1 MDLANPHFAEPI
13 WLWLAF
19 LGPVAVFALQRY
31 AAFARRKQMARIAAP
46 EFLTEL
52 TRSHSPGR
60 RLCKEL
66 MLVAVVFDIGLALAR
81 PQWGVQRAD
90 RTQLTGD
97 DVVFVLDCSSSMMAS
112 DVSPNRLH
120 RAKLA
125 IMDFVGKHAGGRV
138 GLVAFAGQAF
148 LQCPL
153 TPDHD
158 AFRDALMAMDD
169 KTIPVSG
176 TDVGR
181 ALDEAFLA
189 MDKEDQ
195 EKLIV
200 LITDGEDLE
209 KSGVKKAELLAKQ
222 GVVVY
227 TIGVGTPAGG
237 LIQTLNEQGQPTL
250 LRDSKGE
257 AVRSQLDETTLRA
270 IAAATRGEYR
280 PLGPLGEGL
289 ARLRNA
295 IDRRQMTAAGG
306 AGAVTGVDRFHL
318 FIAAAL
324 SLVVIESLCGT
335 RRKTA

>member
-1 MDLANPHFAEPI
+1 MDFSHPHFAEPV

-19 LGPVAVFALQRY
+19 LGPVVVIALQRY
-31 AAFARRKQMARIAAP
+31 SAWARRKQLARLAAP
-46 EFLTEL
+46 EFLAEL
-52 TRSHSPGR
+52 TRSHSPAR
-60 RLCKEL
+60 RQLKEL
-66 MLVAVVFDIGLALAR
+66 MLVAVVFAMGLALAR
-81 PQWGVQRAD
+81 PQWGAQRAD
-90 RTQLTGD
+90 RTQVTGD
-97 DVVFVLDCSSSMMAS
+97 DVVFALDCSNSMLAS
-112 DVSPNRLH
+112 DVTPNRLH

-125 IMDFVGKHAGGRV
+125 ILDFAGKHAGGRV

-158 AFRDALMAMDD
+158 AFRDALMAMDE
-169 KTIPVSG
+169 KTIPVAG

-189 MDKEDQ
+189 MDKADQ
-195 EKLIV
+195 DKLIV

-209 KSGVKKAELLAKQ
+209 KSGIKKAEQLAKQ

-250 LRDSKGE
+250 LRDTRGE
-257 AVRSQLDETTLRA
+257 AVRSQLDESTLRS
-270 IAAATRGEYR
+270 IATATRGEYR

-295 IDRRQMTAAGG
+295 IDQRQLTAGGG

-318 FIAAAL
+318 LIAAAL
-324 SLVVIESLCGT
+324 FLVVVESLLGT
-335 RRKTA
+335 RRKS

>member
-1 MDLANPHFAEPI
+1 MDFSHPHFAQPI

-19 LGPVAVFALQRY
+19 LGPVVVFALQRY
-31 AAFARRKQMARIAAP
+31 AAFARRKQLASIAAV
-46 EFLTEL
+46 EFLQEL

-60 RLCKEL
+60 RLFKEMMQL
-66 MLVAVVFDIGLALAR
+66 AVVLAVGLALAR
-81 PQWGVQRAD
+81 PQWGKEQAD
-90 RTQLTGD
+90 HTQLTGD
-97 DVVFVLDCSSSMMAS
+97 DVVFVLDCSSSMLAS

-125 IMDFVGKHAGGRV
+125 IMDFVRKHAGGRV

-189 MDKEDQ
+189 MDKQDQ
-195 EKLIV
+195 DKLIV

-209 KSGVKKAELLAKQ
+209 NSGIRKAEQLAKQ

-250 LRDSKGE
+250 LRDAKGE
-257 AVRSQLDETTLRA
+257 VVRSQLDETTLRA
-270 IAAATRGEYR
+270 IATATRAEYR

-295 IDRRQMTAAGG
+295 IDRRQMTAGG
-306 AGAVTGVDRFHL
+306 GPGAVTGVDRFHY

-324 SLVVIESLCGT
+324 FLVVVESLWGT
-335 RRKTA
+335 RRKA